1 MHENTEAANLALK
14 FYGVLYS
21 RIPIIV
27 PVFVFE
33 GRRQGGNL
41 AVEKNIDQRKSILIC
56 QMPEQD
62 YWHLATDI
70 SPETQ

>member
-1 MHENTEAANLALK
+1 MHENADAANLALK

-33 GRRQGGNL
+33 GRRQGGIWL
-41 AVEKNIDQRKSILIC
+41 LRKTSTREN
-56 QMPEQD
+56 PF
-62 YWHLATDI
+62 
-70 SPETQ
+70 